1 MKSSYFF
8 YWLFACYFI
17 FLCGSC
23 ESTQDSTQDITEPSQ
38 KEIEPSLSW
47 EDKIRRK
54 IEVKLG
60 IKGNEIYDFQLFK
73 SHLNRD
79 TLIDAVVLINREQF
93 ALEEAKKENKEKFLE
108 YMGYTGPHNHVFV
121 QLGNSDQ
128 LIQAP
133 PVGSSIF
140 HPLSIEFESI
150 TMPGQNDFFV
160 SYRSRNSLFRNYYTV
175 RSDKIFLTFNCP
187 EFDLIG
193 EKEPEVYSIQHK
205 ESTVRTAKDIAL
217 YYGEIVDYSPSKIED
232 INSYTPKE
240 IVSTDEL
247 FVYFI
252 FDEKTKKYKT
262 PFKREQRN

>member
-1 MKSSYFF
+1 MKSIASLYYILVGWFV
-8 YWLFACYFI
+8 LFCV
-17 FLCGSC
+17 SC
-23 ESTQDSTQDITEPSQ
+23 ESSNESVENNETLSEKASDSP
-38 KEIEPSLSW
+38 LSF
-47 EDKIRRK
+47 EEKIRRE

-60 IKGNEIYDFQLFK
+60 IKGNETYDFQLFK

-79 TLIDAVVLINREQF
+79 TLIDVVVLVNREQF
-93 ALEEAKKENKEKFLE
+93 ALEEAKKEKKEKFLE

-140 HPLSIEFESI
+140 HPLSIEFETI

-160 SYRSRNSLFRNYYTV
+160 SYRSRNSLFRNYYTI
-175 RSDKIFLTFNCP
+175 RSEKIFLTFNCP

-193 EKEPEVYSIQHK
+193 EKEPEVYSIQHT

-217 YYGEIVDYSPSKIED
+217 YFGKIIDYSPSKIED

-240 IVSTDEL
+240 ILSTDEL

-252 FDEKTKKYKT
+252 FDEKSKKYKT
-262 PFKREQRN
+262 PFSRE